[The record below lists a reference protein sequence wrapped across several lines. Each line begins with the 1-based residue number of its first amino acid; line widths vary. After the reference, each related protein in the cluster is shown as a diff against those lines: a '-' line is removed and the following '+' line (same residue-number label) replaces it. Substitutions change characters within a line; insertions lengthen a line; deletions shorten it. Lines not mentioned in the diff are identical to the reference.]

1 MEPISM
7 STERLRHLFKQVAES
22 EERYRVCCARDI
34 VGPGGGIYI
43 AANSEL
49 NEQHLKWLDRRN
61 PSPDGPTYVEVV
73 LYKGA
78 VQAKAAPKSL
88 DLAEEKD
95 SPNKRARAE
104 VHSRAVVEGAQ
115 EVGKQAEA
123 VFRTTGKMDFTAA
136 DLRSGEAQAGLREL
150 ENRFTIFHGVVK
162 KAVSEYLNGNALV
175 MELILKYHLDKRT
188 VRHGLNVAA
197 FATEIAT
204 QLALKERDSVQYSHY
219 FGDMSD
225 AQLLSQLGE
234 DECDVLSPE
243 ELVSKRRAL
252 FEQELVE
259 IFLGGFM
266 HDCGLWNEPYFLREG
281 HEVKGAK
288 LIWEMREVQE
298 YAPALVKI
306 ILFHSDVV
314 RLADRCGVVKVIE
327 DPDDA
332 EHVTFKREFY
342 STIEEAR
349 TAIEMRPG
357 NFMARVLSP
366 ADLRK
371 VMPVALAERYITQT
385 QNLKAKK
392 RWEVIGE
399 LARYVKNG
407 LYLRYVVALCNA
419 QVEVVAPR
427 RAWVRLDGSLAIAVE
442 DRKVGKKAMR
452 LDVDEFEAGSI
463 HHGGDRYSPHLISM
477 FWRGSDGGREKAEF
491 VAAQD
496 AALWDRTAGLT
507 HRMYIPAGRLKNNL
521 SLTVTGFMSEDVY
534 ERILKEYE
542 VELGRRL

>member
-7 STERLRHLFKQVAES
+7 STERLRHLFRQVADSDEA
-22 EERYRVCCARDI
+22 YRVCCARDI
-34 VGPGGGIYI
+34 IGPGGGVYI

-49 NEQHLKWLDRRN
+49 SEQHLKWLERRN
-61 PSPDGPTYVEVV
+61 PSPDGSTYVEVV
-73 LYKGA
+73 LYKGKA
-78 VQAKAAPKSL
+78 QAKTAPKTL
-88 DLAEEKD
+88 ELTEEQD

-104 VHSRAVVEGAQ
+104 EHSRAVVESAQ

-123 VFRTTGKMDFTAA
+123 VFRTMGKMDFSVA
-136 DLRSGEAQAGLREL
+136 DLRRGETQAGMREF
-150 ENRFTIFHGVVK
+150 ESRFTIFHGVVK

-204 QLALKERDSVQYSHY
+204 QLALKERDNALYGQY
-219 FGDMSD
+219 FGEMEN
-225 AQLLSQLGE
+225 AQLLAQLGE
-234 DECDVLSPE
+234 DERDDLSPE
-243 ELVSKRRAL
+243 EVVSKRKAL
-252 FEQELVE
+252 FERELVE

-288 LIWEMREVQE
+288 LIWEMGEVQA

-314 RLADRCGVVKVIE
+314 RLADRCGVVKVVE

-342 STIEEAR
+342 RTVEEAR
-349 TAIEMRPG
+349 SAIEMRPG
-357 NFMARVLSP
+357 NFMARLLSP
-366 ADLRK
+366 TDLRK

-399 LARYVKNG
+399 LARYVRDG

-427 RAWVRLDGSLAIAVE
+427 RAWVRLDGSLSIAVE
-442 DRKVGKKAMR
+442 DRKEGKKAMR

-463 HHGGDRYSPHLISM
+463 HHGGDRHSPHLISL
-477 FWRGSDGGREKAEF
+477 FWRGGDGAREKAEF

-542 VELGRRL
+542 VELSRRL